1 MKLEKLETK
10 IELPNGVSASLNNKE
25 ITIKGSKGEV
35 SRKWFNKNV
44 KVEIEGN
51 KIKIYALNATKK
63 EKAEIYTLESH
74 LINMIKGVTEGII
87 YKLKICSSHFPMNVT
102 VSTKEVSVKNFLGE
116 KIPRIAKIIEGVTVK
131 IDGTDLIVEGIDKE
145 KVAQTAANIE
155 QVCRITDKDRRKFMD
170 GIFITSKDGKL
181 I

>member
-1 MKLEKLETK
+1 
-10 IELPNGVSASLNNKE
+10 
-25 ITIKGSKGEV
+25 
-35 SRKWFNKNV
+35 
-44 KVEIEGN
+44 
-51 KIKIYALNATKK
+51 
-63 EKAEIYTLESH
+63 
-74 LINMIKGVTEGII
+74 MIKGVTEGII